1 MNPELCDRCR
11 LKYSLLK
18 CENCQETFCSEC
30 DSYIHSIISKK
41 DHIRKMIY
49 SKATHETISKL
60 NLNFESNEP
69 PISQNNNNN
78 ISQLS
83 SNSNPYYD
91 KSNNLTYDINNINNI
106 NLSVNEQE
114 NFLKNENNSQIIPEK
129 LIFDSYRDRNKD
141 IEEMRKINDIKELY
155 ENNKLNGGMSGF
167 YINEIKNI
175 YQCEK
180 NELISKIK
188 ELSKEL
194 VDTKTNL
201 GEHIDFLNN
210 QIIDIENKYK
220 EELSE
225 LSLKYSEDLKYNTIQ
240 KETIIKE
247 LESALNLEKEKN
259 EKLQNK
265 LDEYEQTIKNK
276 NNEIEKLAEE
286 KASINNAK
294 KESEERFKEK
304 ISRMDKSHTD
314 EINSLKNTFE
324 NELNKVKTELDKNKL
339 DYMKV
344 TEESKENI
352 NKIITERKK
361 EKMLYN
367 NEMNKLKEDIINKIS
382 ENQKLNLAIKDL
394 KKNNQRLNEKVFKM
408 NEEINYKEMEK
419 KDMINEID
427 KIQREKDEVKRINNK
442 YHSVIYGRFRN
453 SSKSREKSVN

>member
-114 NFLKNENNSQIIPEK
+114 NFLKNENNSQIIPDK

-141 IEEMRKINDIKELY
+141 IEEMRKINDIQELY

-201 GEHIDFLNN
+201 GEHIDYLNN
-210 QIIDIENKYK
+210 YIIQLENKHK
-220 EELSE
+220 EQISDLTI
-225 LSLKYSEDLKYNTIQ
+225 KNTNDLKLNS
-240 KETIIKE
+240 IKQDTKVLE
-247 LESALNLEKEKN
+247 LESELNVEKEKN
-259 EKLQNK
+259 EKLQK
-265 LDEYEQTIKNK
+265 KIEEYEQIIKNNK
-276 NNEIEKLAEE
+276 YNIEKLSDE
-286 KASINNAK
+286 KIYIDNAK
-294 KESEERFKEK
+294 KTSEDRLKQKIYNIEK
-304 ISRMDKSHTD
+304 SYSD
-314 EINSLKNTFE
+314 EINKIKKNYETE
-324 NELNKVKTELDKNKL
+324 INKIRNELDSNKIDYLKMTEN
-339 DYMKV
+339 
-344 TEESKENI
+344 SKENI
-352 NKIITERKK
+352 NKIKTEKNK
-361 EKMLYN
+361 EKTYYDNLI
-367 NEMNKLKEDIINKIS
+367 NKLKGEIANKNI
-382 ENQKLNLAIKDL
+382 E
-394 KKNNQRLNEKVFKM
+394 NEKLLNINRNLQQNNDELNGKIIEM
-408 NEEINYKEMEK
+408 NNEINN
-419 KDMINEID
+419 KDMEQKMMMKAMD
-427 KIQREKDEVKRINNK
+427 KMKKETNDFARTNSK
-442 YHSVIYGRFRN
+442 YHSVIYGRF
-453 SSKSREKSVN
+453 KKKEKSKEF

>member
-114 NFLKNENNSQIIPEK
+114 NFLKNENNSQIIPDK

-141 IEEMRKINDIKELY
+141 IEEMRKINDIQELY

-201 GEHIDFLNN
+201 GEHIDYLNN
-210 QIIDIENKYK
+210 YIIQLENKHK
-220 EELSE
+220 EQISDLTI
-225 LSLKYSEDLKYNTIQ
+225 KNTNDLKLNS
-240 KETIIKE
+240 IKQDTRVLE
-247 LESALNLEKEKN
+247 LESELNVEKEKN
-259 EKLQNK
+259 EKLQK
-265 LDEYEQTIKNK
+265 KIEEYEQIIKNNK
-276 NNEIEKLAEE
+276 YNIEKL
-286 KASINNAK
+286 
-294 KESEERFKEK
+294 
-304 ISRMDKSHTD
+304 
-314 EINSLKNTFE
+314 
-324 NELNKVKTELDKNKL
+324 
-339 DYMKV
+339 
-344 TEESKENI
+344 
-352 NKIITERKK
+352 
-361 EKMLYN
+361 
-367 NEMNKLKEDIINKIS
+367 
-382 ENQKLNLAIKDL
+382 
-394 KKNNQRLNEKVFKM
+394 
-408 NEEINYKEMEK
+408 
-419 KDMINEID
+419 
-427 KIQREKDEVKRINNK
+427 
-442 YHSVIYGRFRN
+442 
-453 SSKSREKSVN
+453 

>member
-1 MNPELCDRCR
+1 MNNETCNRCR
-11 LKYSLLK
+11 IKYSLIK
-18 CENCQETFCSEC
+18 CENCKETFCTEC
-30 DSYIHSIISKK
+30 DSYIHSISTKK
-41 DHIRKMIY
+41 DHLRKMIY
-49 SKATHETISKL
+49 TEPTHDTISKL
-60 NLNFESNEP
+60 NLNFEPRLTQSNFDG
-69 PISQNNNNN
+69 SQNSFFNTNKFLSTRISN
-78 ISQLS
+78 IPNR
-83 SNSNPYYD
+83 NSNYTLYEELKND
-91 KSNNLTYDINNINNI
+91 DNNQKINYRQTFNSFGEGNDNLDNFNSMEQSYNDINN
-106 NLSVNEQE
+106 E
-114 NFLKNENNSQIIPEK
+114 KNKNV
-129 LIFDSYRDRNKD
+129 
-141 IEEMRKINDIKELY
+141 
-155 ENNKLNGGMSGF
+155 SGF
-167 YINEIKNI
+167 YINEVKNA
-175 YQCEK
+175 YTCEK
-180 NELISKIK
+180 NELIIKIN

-201 GEHIDFLNN
+201 GEHIDYLNN

-382 ENQKLNLAIKDL
+382 ENQKLNIAIKDL

-442 YHSVIYGRFRN
+442 YHSVIYGRFKN
-453 SSKSREKSVN
+453 SSKSREKSIN

>member
-114 NFLKNENNSQIIPEK
+114 NFLKNENNSQIIPDK

-141 IEEMRKINDIKELY
+141 IEEMRKINDIQELY

-201 GEHIDFLNN
+201 GEHIDYLNN
-210 QIIDIENKYK
+210 YIIQLENKHK
-220 EELSE
+220 EQISDLTI
-225 LSLKYSEDLKYNTIQ
+225 KNTNDLKLNS
-240 KETIIKE
+240 IKQDTRVLE
-247 LESALNLEKEKN
+247 LESELNVEKEKN
-259 EKLQNK
+259 EKLQK
-265 LDEYEQTIKNK
+265 KIEEYEQIIKNNK
-276 NNEIEKLAEE
+276 YNIEKLSDE
-286 KASINNAK
+286 KIYIDNAK
-294 KESEERFKEK
+294 KTSEDRLKQKIYNIEK
-304 ISRMDKSHTD
+304 SYSD
-314 EINSLKNTFE
+314 EINKIKKNYETE
-324 NELNKVKTELDKNKL
+324 INKIRNELDSNKMDYLKMTEN
-339 DYMKV
+339 
-344 TEESKENI
+344 SKENI
-352 NKIITERKK
+352 NKIKTEKNK
-361 EKMLYN
+361 EKTYYDNLI
-367 NEMNKLKEDIINKIS
+367 NKLKEEIANKNI
-382 ENQKLNLAIKDL
+382 E
-394 KKNNQRLNEKVFKM
+394 NEKLLNINRNLQQNNDELNGKLIEM
-408 NEEINYKEMEK
+408 NNEINN
-419 KDMINEID
+419 KDMEQKMMMKAMD
-427 KIQREKDEVKRINNK
+427 KMKKEKNDFARTNSK
-442 YHSVIYGRFRN
+442 YHSVIYGRF
-453 SSKSREKSVN
+453 KKKEKSKEF

>member
-1 MNPELCDRCR
+1 MNNETCNRCR
-11 LKYSLLK
+11 IKYSLIK
-18 CENCQETFCSEC
+18 CENCKETFCTEC
-30 DSYIHSIISKK
+30 DSYIHSISTKK
-41 DHIRKMIY
+41 DHLRKMIY
-49 SKATHETISKL
+49 TESTHDTISKL
-60 NLNFESNEP
+60 NLNFEPRLTQSNFDG
-69 PISQNNNNN
+69 SQNSFFNTNKFLSTRISN
-78 ISQLS
+78 IPNR
-83 SNSNPYYD
+83 NSNYTLYEELKND
-91 KSNNLTYDINNINNI
+91 DNNQKINYRQTFNSFGEGNDNLENFNSMEQSYNDINN
-106 NLSVNEQE
+106 E
-114 NFLKNENNSQIIPEK
+114 KNKNV
-129 LIFDSYRDRNKD
+129 
-141 IEEMRKINDIKELY
+141 
-155 ENNKLNGGMSGF
+155 SGF
-167 YINEIKNI
+167 YINEVKNA
-175 YQCEK
+175 YTCEK
-180 NELISKIK
+180 NELIIKIN

-201 GEHIDFLNN
+201 GEHIDYLNN

-382 ENQKLNLAIKDL
+382 ENQKLNIAIKEL